1 MGKIHDLLKNLN
13 KLGWTR
19 RGNGEHNNTPCHSQ
33 RHRCIR
39 RCPHKGGDRPGKKQ
53 RTAMAHD
60 WDTETQ
66 RRQARQTGGQGV
78 FPETEHQSGG
88 LGTGEPSRDV
98 KSIQTAPAPASR
110 VHQGAEGSH
119 SPQQH
124 RGRSGAGGT
133 AHGEVPGCLAGKGI
147 QPSGCIT
154 TSGVAPERA
163 VQEAT
168 TLKGGRKKE

>member
-88 LGTGEPSRDV
+88 LGTGESHLGKRGGCCRATS
-98 KSIQTAPAPASR
+98 KSSWHQPATCTPL
-110 VHQGAEGSH
+110 
-119 SPQQH
+119 
-124 RGRSGAGGT
+124 SGASKS
-133 AHGEVPGCLAGKGI
+133 VRPLFFRI
-147 QPSGCIT
+147 PLNFSW
-154 TSGVAPERA
+154 
-163 VQEAT
+163 EAT
-168 TLKGGRKKE
+168 PPNKF